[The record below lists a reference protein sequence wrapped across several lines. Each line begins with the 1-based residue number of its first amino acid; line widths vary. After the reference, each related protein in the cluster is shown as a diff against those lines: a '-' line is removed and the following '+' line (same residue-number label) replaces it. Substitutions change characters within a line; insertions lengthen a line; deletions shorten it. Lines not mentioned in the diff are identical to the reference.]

1 MKTYV
6 ISPSELSYIC
16 NRCAYLG
23 KNYNLY
29 PHRIAAGVTQTL
41 DGMEKDFFIGDISKG
56 DTIKGSWN
64 GKKMEKL
71 SKISSRTFYFLTIL
85 QEKHQRLAI
94 FIANFAET

>member
-41 DGMEKDFFIGDISKG
+41 DGMEKDFFIGKNKTD
-56 DTIKGSWN
+56 
-64 GKKMEKL
+64 
-71 SKISSRTFYFLTIL
+71 
-85 QEKHQRLAI
+85 
-94 FIANFAET
+94 FI